1 MTPGRR
7 ARLGRPSRLNRLRRL
22 SQLSRRSRRGR
33 RIDELSEQVAALEAA
48 LDAIGTACR
57 AAGRGD
63 LEARVLDVPQ
73 ARAHGFAPV
82 RDDVNRVLDFTD
94 GFVREAGASLEAA
107 SAGRFERRF
116 MVRGMPGAFGRQA
129 RTINAA
135 RRTMALNAA
144 QLAEARRTRLGLAD
158 DFERQVLGVSAD
170 VAASAHEMA
179 STVTVLL
186 TASSAVVARAGEA
199 DTAVG
204 RLGESS
210 ATIGQVIGLITD
222 VARQTR
228 LLALNAAI
236 EAARAGE
243 AGKGFAVVAE
253 EVKRLAEQTAAA
265 SSRIQTQL
273 EASQEVIEEV
283 AQTLVTIND
292 GMLVLDAGVDGI
304 AARISGGLGGPDAPG
319 ELSGSSGPGGHTGLT
334 ASARLLDAQVQDFLA
349 MLRAA

>member
-1 MTPGRR
+1 MRARPGRLTR
-7 ARLGRPSRLNRLRRL
+7 SPRLRLSRLRRL
-22 SQLSRRSRRGR
+22 SRLSRRSRR
-33 RIDELSEQVAALEAA
+33 IDELTHQVAALEAA
-48 LDAIGTACR
+48 LDAIGAACR

-63 LEARVLDVPQ
+63 LEARVPDVSQ
-73 ARAHGFAPV
+73 ARVHGFAPV
-82 RDDVNRVLDFTD
+82 RDDVNRLLDFTD

-135 RRTMALNAA
+135 RRSMAHNAA
-144 QLAEARRTRLGLAD
+144 ELTEARRARLGLAEE
-158 DFERQVLGVSAD
+158 FERQVLGVSAD
-170 VAASAHEMA
+170 VTASAREMA
-179 STVTVLL
+179 STVAELL
-186 TASSAVVARAGEA
+186 TASNAVVARAGDA
-199 DTAVG
+199 GAAVD

-243 AGKGFAVVAE
+243 AGKGFAVVAD

-265 SSRIQTQL
+265 SSRVQTQL
-273 EASQEVIEEV
+273 GTSQEVIEEV
-283 AQTLVTIND
+283 ASSLALINEA
-292 GMLVLDAGVDGI
+292 MVVLDAGVDGI
-304 AARISGGLGGPDAPG
+304 ATRISGGPEGAVSAGDRA
-319 ELSGSSGPGGHTGLT
+319 GLT
-334 ASARLLDAQVQDFLA
+334 DSARVLDAQVQDFLA
-349 MLRAA
+349 VLRAA

>member
-1 MTPGRR
+1 MTPGHH
-7 ARLGRPSRLNRLRRL
+7 GRLNRLSRSRRL
-22 SQLSRRSRRGR
+22 SRLSRRRR
-33 RIDELSEQVAALEAA
+33 RIGELAQQVAALEAA

-57 AAGRGD
+57 AAAGGD
-63 LEARVLDVPQ
+63 LEARVLDVPT
-73 ARAHGFAPV
+73 ARLHGFAPV

-135 RRTMALNAA
+135 RRAMAQNAG
-144 QLAEARRTRLGLAD
+144 QLTQARNARLGLAEE
-158 DFERQVLGVSAD
+158 FEQQVLGVSAD
-170 VAASAHEMA
+170 VTASAHEMA
-179 STVTVLL
+179 STVAELQ
-186 TASSAVVARAGEA
+186 TASSTVVARAGDA
-199 DTAVG
+199 GAAVG

-210 ATIGQVIGLITD
+210 ATIGQVIALITD

-243 AGKGFAVVAE
+243 VGKGFAVVAD

-265 SSRIQTQL
+265 SSRIQIQL
-273 EASQEVIEEV
+273 GASEEVIDEV
-283 AQTLVTIND
+283 AQTLTAINE
-292 GMLVLDAGVDGI
+292 GMDVLDAGVDGI
-304 AARISGGLGGPDAPG
+304 AVRISGGERGHSDATGPA
-319 ELSGSSGPGGHTGLT
+319 GLT
-334 ASARLLDAQVQDFLA
+334 VSAQVLDAQVQNFLTV
-349 MLRAA
+349 LRAG